1 MTNLSGR
8 VSERVMC
15 RIGIYLQKQH
25 EMIVVHPNDPST
37 KMLSLIY
44 EDIKDVTF
52 FDSRKQREEILMAI
66 AAAPREEP
74 ILLLGHGCPNGLLDM
89 RYGLV
94 IKDEDAGIL
103 KDRPNL
109 VGIWCYASSYAYHHG
124 LKGFFSGM
132 FISEE
137 PEAWVNEVN
146 AEAEEID
153 EKAWDF
159 AGRFGDMLREGK
171 PLQEI
176 AAELMDSRH
185 QDSALTRFNYERPTW
200 RPTGKEPLP
209 AASEEENW

>member
-1 MTNLSGR
+1 
-8 VSERVMC
+8 MC

-37 KMLSLIY
+37 RMLSLIY
-44 EDIKDVTF
+44 EDIKDVTL
-52 FDSRKQREEILMAI
+52 FDSWEQREEILKTI

-74 ILLLGHGCPNGLLDM
+74 ILLLGHGCPNGLFDM

-94 IKDEDAGIL
+94 IKDSDANIL

-109 VGIWCYASSYAYHHG
+109 VGIWCYASSYAHKNG

-137 PEAWVNEVN
+137 PEAWVNDVD

-153 EKAWDF
+153 VKAWDF

-171 PLQEI
+171 TLQII
-176 AAELMDSRH
+176 AAELMDPKYR
-185 QDSALTRFNYERPTW
+185 DSELTRFNYERLTW